1 MVWSTQLPLYEP
13 VVRVTSLSLVVRTSA
28 IYVLACFFATEEHAN
43 VYPLLAGPLTAMY
56 VPGQSMSVTMTGK
69 LDDDPPFTWGGNGIM
84 HDQLPT
90 PYSLQLD
97 VSRLH
102 LSIIKDHH
110 DLALNPLPPCMEQK
124 RTLLKEGK
132 INY

>member
-69 LDDDPPFTWGGNGIM
+69 LDDDPPGEDMESCMISY
-84 HDQLPT
+84 QL
-90 PYSLQLD
+90 
-97 VSRLH
+97 
-102 LSIIKDHH
+102 
-110 DLALNPLPPCMEQK
+110 
-124 RTLLKEGK
+124 RTLS
-132 INY
+132 N

>member
-1 MVWSTQLPLYEP
+1 M
-13 VVRVTSLSLVVRTSA
+13 SLVVRTSA

-124 RTLLKEGK
+124 RTLLKEAK
-132 INY
+132 SNY